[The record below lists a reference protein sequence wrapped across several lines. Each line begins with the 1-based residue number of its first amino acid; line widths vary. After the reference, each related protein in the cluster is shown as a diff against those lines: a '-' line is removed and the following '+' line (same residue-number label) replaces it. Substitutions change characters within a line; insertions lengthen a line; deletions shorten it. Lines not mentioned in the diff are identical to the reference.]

1 MGLSIDQPL
10 ILVTGSFNTE
20 ENLDM
25 AEKYI
30 IDPRIEIKQI
40 ILTKLPYRKF
50 YDRCLYSTNTQYDLQ
65 TQVQTVENRKIV
77 LTKLSF
83 NGNAVGVLPLEHKL
97 MWFHA

>member
-1 MGLSIDQPL
+1 
-10 ILVTGSFNTE
+10 
-20 ENLDM
+20 M

-30 IDPRIEIKQI
+30 IEPRFEIKQI
-40 ILTKLPYRKF
+40 VLIKLPYQKS

-65 TQVQTVENRKIV
+65 TQVQTVENSKIV